1 MKTFLVRRLIGLI
14 PVLFFISV
22 VVFALT
28 RILPGDPA
36 RLLAAIDE
44 SGVADPEVLAAITEK
59 FGLDDPLHEQYL
71 NWVKDVS
78 RGNWGASIF
87 SGQDIF
93 PQIRDRLGFTVQLA
107 GLAWLMSLLI
117 GIPMGVISA
126 LKRNSAQD
134 VAATSFAVS
143 GVALPNFWLGM
154 VLIIIFSVWLGWL
167 PVGGY
172 TPLSESPIDWAK
184 GMIMPVV
191 TLGTALSA
199 IIMRQMRSGLLEVM
213 GEDYVRTAR
222 AKGAGP
228 RRVIWIHAMK
238 NALIPVITVS
248 TLQLGTLMGGTV
260 VTETVFFLPGLGRFI
275 VDAVLSKDFLAIQ
288 MGLMVLTVG
297 VLLANLVADILYAVI
312 DPRIR
317 YT

>member
-1 MKTFLVRRLIGLI
+1 VKTFLVRRLIGLI

>member
-1 MKTFLVRRLIGLI
+1 MKTFLIRRLIGLI

-44 SGVADPEVLAAITEK
+44 SGVADPAVLAAITEK
-59 FGLDDPLHEQYL
+59 YGLDDPLPEQYL

-78 RGNWGASIF
+78 RGDWGTSIF

-107 GLAWLMSLLI
+107 GLAWLMSMLI

-154 VLIIIFSVWLGWL
+154 VLIIVFSVWLGWL

-172 TPLSESPIDWAK
+172 VPISESPVDWAK

-213 GEDYVRTAR
+213 GEDYIRTAR
-222 AKGAGP
+222 AKGAGA

-297 VLLANLVADILYAVI
+297 VLIANLVADILYAVI

-317 YT
+317 YS